1 LESIS
6 VNPDVPAVGRGAAV
20 EVPSEGRRAAV
31 ALPPRGAPSRKTQ
44 VDIREAVQLGAAD
57 TEFFGRFFFPKTCRQ
72 PSPAFQRELDEA
84 LDDTDHRYVSAMVFR
99 GGAKTSRLRLYV
111 AKRIAY
117 GLSRTILFVGKSQ
130 EHAVKSLEWLQNAV
144 EYNKVYAGT
153 FGLRKGKKWTG
164 TEIEI
169 YHGTDDVPIRIIAL
183 GITGSVRGV
192 NVDDYRPDLIVVDDP
207 ADEENTATPEQRK
220 KVADL
225 FFGALAKSL
234 TPRSEAPH
242 AKMVLLQTVLNGD
255 DLISL
260 TVRDPQWKSLVYGCF
275 DENKESRWPERF
287 PTKELLEE
295 KNAHIARNQLSLWLR
310 EMECK
315 VVSQETSAFLASW
328 LQYWVVI
335 PEGGITLICCDPTP
349 PPKDDSAKRLTTH
362 LDDAV
367 VMVIRIA
374 GGNVYVC
381 DYYCA
386 KSPDPDELISKIFEF
401 ATNWRCQTLCLETIL
416 FQRVLAKMLEKE
428 MLSRR
433 QWLTIKKVEDKRKKE
448 TRIRQE
454 VSSRAS
460 HRRLF
465 VHPSMVEFI
474 EQYTAYPDV
483 KHDDI
488 LDCLTIGLTSINPWM
503 ESTTLEGEYT
513 VDEED
518 EEFAKLSNWRG
529 SP

>member
-1 LESIS
+1 MSTSLRLSTPPGLRPATS
-6 VNPDVPAVGRGAAV
+6 GRTSPDSSKT
-20 EVPSEGRRAAV
+20 EV
-31 ALPPRGAPSRKTQ
+31 TIQ
-44 VDIREAVQLGAAD
+44 EAVKLGAAD
-57 TEFFGRFFFPKTCRQ
+57 PEFFGRFFFPKTCRQ
-72 PSPAFQRELDEA
+72 PSPQFHRELDAA
-84 LDDTDHRYVSAMVFR
+84 LDDTEHRYVSAMIFR

-117 GLSRTILFVGKSQ
+117 GISRTILFVGKSQ
-130 EHAVKSLEWLQNAV
+130 EHAIKSLEWLQTAV
-144 EYNKVYAGT
+144 EYNKLYAGT

-164 TEIEI
+164 TEIDI
-169 YHGTDDVPIRIIAL
+169 YHGTDEVPIRVIAL

-207 ADEENTATPEQRK
+207 ADEENTGTPEQRK
-220 KVADL
+220 KIAEL

-234 TPRSEAPH
+234 APRSEAPH
-242 AKMVLLQTVLNGD
+242 AKMVLLQTVLNSD

-275 DENKESRWPERF
+275 DEGGESRWPDRF
-287 PTKELLEE
+287 STRELKDE
-295 KNAHIARNQLSLWLR
+295 KDAHIARNQLSLWLR

-328 LQYWVVI
+328 LQYWVVV
-335 PEGGITLICCDPTP
+335 PEGGITMICCDPTP
-349 PPKDDSAKRLTTH
+349 PPKDDSAGKVTKK

-381 DYYCA
+381 DYYTT
-386 KSPDPDELISKIFEF
+386 KSPDPDELIAKIFEF
-401 ATNWRCQTLCLETIL
+401 ATNWHCQTLCLETVL

-465 VHPSMVEFI
+465 VHTSMTEFI

-483 KHDDI
+483 NHDDI
-488 LDCLTIGLTSINPWM
+488 LDCLTIGLSSINPWM
-503 ESTTLEGEYT
+503 ETGTLEGEFSI
-513 VDEED
+513 VDD
-518 EEFAKLSNWRG
+518 DDQIPQLTNWRG
-529 SP
+529 AP

>member
-1 LESIS
+1 LASIS
-6 VNPDVPAVGRGAAV
+6 LNLDSPPPKAVSSSGGS
-20 EVPSEGRRAAV
+20 PSH
-31 ALPPRGAPSRKTQ
+31 PKSQ
-44 VDIREAVQLGAAD
+44 VDIREAVHLGAVD

-72 PSPAFQRELDEA
+72 PSPRFQRELDEA
-84 LDDTDHRYVSAMVFR
+84 LDDTEHRYVSAMIFR

-111 AKRIAY
+111 AKRVAY

-130 EHAVKSLEWLQNAV
+130 EHSVKSLEWLQNAV
-144 EYNKVYAGT
+144 EHNRLFAGT

-169 YHGTDDVPIRIIAL
+169 YHGTDETPIRIIAL

-207 ADEENTATPEQRK
+207 ADEENTATPEQRE

-234 TPRSEAPH
+234 APRSEAPH
-242 AKMVLLQTVLNGD
+242 AKMVLLQTVLNSS

-275 DENKESRWPERF
+275 DDEGNSRWPERF
-287 PTKELLEE
+287 PTAELLEE
-295 KNAHIARNQLSLWLR
+295 KSAHVARNQLSLWLR

-315 VVSQETSAFLASW
+315 VVSQETSAFIASW

-335 PEGGITLICCDPTP
+335 PDGGVTLICCDPTP
-349 PPKDDSAKRLTTH
+349 PPKDDTVGRVSDSKRKK

-381 DYYCA
+381 DYYTT
-386 KSPDPDELISKIFEF
+386 KSPDPDELIAKIFEY
-401 ATNWRCQTLCLETIL
+401 ATNWKCQTLCLETVL
-416 FQRVLAKMLEKE
+416 FQRVMAKMLEKE

-465 VHPSMVEFI
+465 VHPSMTELI
-474 EQYTAYPDV
+474 EQFTAYPV
-483 KHDDI
+483 VNHDDI
-488 LDCLTIGLTSINPWM
+488 LDALTIGLSSINAWM
-503 ESTTLEGEYT
+503 ENSTLEGEYT
-513 VDEED
+513 VED
-518 EEFAKLSNWRG
+518 EDDEFVKLKSWRG

>member
-1 LESIS
+1 MSK
-6 VNPDVPAVGRGAAV
+6 
-20 EVPSEGRRAAV
+20 
-31 ALPPRGAPSRKTQ
+31 ALARTEQ
-44 VDIREAVQLGAAD
+44 VDIAEAVKLGAAD
-57 TEFFGRFFFPKTCRQ
+57 PEFFGRFFFAKTCRQ
-72 PSPAFQRELDEA
+72 PSPLFHRELDNA
-84 LDDTDHRYVSAMVFR
+84 LDDTEHRYVSSMIFR

-130 EHAVKSLEWLQNAV
+130 EHAVKSLEWLQSAV
-144 EYNKVYAGT
+144 EHNRLYAQT

-169 YHGTDDVPIRIIAL
+169 YHGTDNVPIRIIAL

-207 ADEENTATPEQRK
+207 CDEENTATPEQRK
-220 KVADL
+220 KIADL

-234 TPRSEAPH
+234 APRSEAPH
-242 AKMVLLQTVLNGD
+242 AKMVLLQTVLNDD

-260 TVRDPQWKSLVYGCF
+260 TVKDPQWKSLVYGCF
-275 DENKESRWPERF
+275 DESGESRWPDRF
-287 PTKELLEE
+287 LTKELREE
-295 KNAHIARNQLSLWLR
+295 KQAHIARNQLSLWLR

-315 VVSQETSAFLASW
+315 VVSQETSAFLADW
-328 LQYWVVI
+328 LQYWVVV
-335 PEGGITLICCDPTP
+335 PDTGITMICCDPTP
-349 PPKDDSAKRLTTH
+349 PPKDDASGKLKAK

-381 DYYCA
+381 DYYTT
-386 KSPDPDELISKIFEF
+386 KSPDPDELIAKIFEF
-401 ATNWRCQTLCLETIL
+401 ATNWRCQTLCLETVL

-454 VSSRAS
+454 ISSRAS

-465 VHPSMVEFI
+465 VHPTMVSFI
-474 EQYTAYPDV
+474 EQYTAYPQV
-483 KHDDI
+483 NHDDI
-488 LDCLTIGLTSINPWM
+488 LDCLTIGLSSINPWM
-503 ESTTLEGEYT
+503 EKGTIEGEYS
-513 VDEED
+513 VVED
-518 EEFAKLSNWRG
+518 DDAPALPHWR
-529 SP
+529 SAP

>member
-1 LESIS
+1 M
-6 VNPDVPAVGRGAAV
+6 NTAV
-20 EVPSEGRRAAV
+20 
-31 ALPPRGAPSRKTQ
+31 SRKTQ
-44 VDIREAVQLGAAD
+44 VDIQEAVKLGAAD
-57 TEFFGRFFFPKTCRQ
+57 PEFFGRFFFAKTCRQ
-72 PSPAFQRELDEA
+72 PSPLFHRELDDA
-84 LDDTDHRYVSAMVFR
+84 LDDTDHRYVSSMIFR

-130 EHAVKSLEWLQNAV
+130 EHAVKSLEWLQSAV
-144 EYNKVYAGT
+144 EHNRVYAQT

-169 YHGTDDVPIRIIAL
+169 YHGADDVPIRIIAL

-207 ADEENTATPEQRK
+207 CDEENTATPEQRK
-220 KVADL
+220 KIADL

-234 TPRSEAPH
+234 APRSEAPH
-242 AKMVLLQTVLNGD
+242 AKMVLLQTVLNDD

-260 TVRDPQWKSLVYGCF
+260 TVKDPQWKSLVYGCF
-275 DENKESRWPERF
+275 DDEGNSRWPDRF
-287 PTKELLEE
+287 STKELREE
-295 KNAHIARNQLSLWLR
+295 KSAHVARNQLSLWLR

-315 VVSQETSAFLASW
+315 VVSQETSAFLAAW
-328 LQYWVVI
+328 LQYWVVL
-335 PEGGITLICCDPTP
+335 PEQGITIIACDPTP
-349 PPKDDSAKRLTTH
+349 PPKDASNVKITSKH
-362 LDDAV
+362 DDAV
-367 VMVIRIA
+367 VMVLRIA
-374 GGNVYVC
+374 QGNVYVC
-381 DYYCA
+381 DIYTT
-386 KSPDPDELISKIFEF
+386 KSPDPDELIAKIFEF
-401 ATNWRCQTLCLETIL
+401 ATNWRCQTLALETVL

-474 EQYTAYPDV
+474 EQYTAYPQV
-483 KHDDI
+483 QHDDI
-488 LDCLTIGLTSINPWM
+488 LDCLSIGLASVNPWM
-503 ESTTLEGEYT
+503 EQGTLEGEFS
-513 VDEED
+513 VDDD
-518 EEFAKLSNWRG
+518 EIPMLENWRG
-529 SP
+529 AP